1 MAFDDVFDLTGQ
13 SLSPSVDDT
22 QDERL
27 EHWLEILTQT
37 ALERKAQE
45 GTKRK
50 LAPSDIEALVKAVF
64 AEVSQKAA
72 DDGIH
77 LPEEMILRLIGE
89 LSGFGPLLELI
100 ARDDIE
106 DIAVNLGFIYI
117 YITGKGWQRVAEAS
131 KGVGD
136 AMRVMIDRAEQR
148 APTPDHPVADAML
161 QVMVPLPEGGV
172 KRKGVR
178 VNFIMPPASPYGDY
192 ITMRV
197 SNYRSTSGKK
207 GENLG
212 LLCESRLP
220 PVKQPVFSVLDF
232 PHGKGVISP
241 DAANYILAVMV
252 RGGTIVISGTT
263 GSGKTFV
270 GQRILQ
276 EMLNF
281 YPPGAIRLFIVEDSN
296 EIILNGWSG
305 DHADDTGN
313 IVYTITRPEV
323 TGGPTPVTMYDLIRA
338 ALRSRPHGL
347 IIGEAR
353 GAEAWELVRAAATG
367 HGHSAFTIHATSA
380 EQVWPRFLQV
390 VQAHPDAVRLG
401 EMQIAQ
407 SFAEAVTL
415 VVHMERDPQYGQIV
429 RAIAEVS
436 SVVERSAK
444 RPAITPLFRFNIEA
458 NQLLPTGNRPMRPGF
473 RAQEIG
479 IPESYFQTQ

>member
-1 MAFDDVFDLTGQ
+1 MAFDDVFDLAGR
-13 SLSPSVDDT
+13 SFAPSVEDT
-22 QDERL
+22 SGERL
-27 EHWLEILTQT
+27 EHWLSVLTKRAQ
-37 ALERKAQE
+37 ERKAEE

-50 LAPSDIEALVKAVF
+50 LSPSDIETLVKEVF
-64 AEVSQKAA
+64 AAVSQEAA
-72 DDGIH
+72 NDGIQ
-77 LPEEMILRLIGE
+77 LPEEMVLRLIGE

-100 ARDDIE
+100 ARDDVE
-106 DIAVNLGFIYI
+106 DIAVNLGAIYI
-117 YITGKGWQRVAEAS
+117 YVTGKGWQHVTQAT
-131 KGVGD
+131 KGIGD
-136 AMRVMIDRAEQR
+136 AMRVMIDRAGQR
-148 APTPDHPVADAML
+148 APTPDHPIADAML

-172 KRKGVR
+172 KRKVVR
-178 VNFIMPPASPYGDY
+178 VNFIMPPASPYGDH

-212 LLCESRLP
+212 LLCQSRLP
-220 PVKQPVFSVLDF
+220 PVQQPAFAPLDF
-232 PHGKGVISP
+232 PQGYGVLTP
-241 DAANYILAVMV
+241 AAANYILAVMV
-252 RGGTIVISGTT
+252 RGGTIVLSGTT

-281 YPPGAIRLFIVEDSN
+281 FQPGAIRLFIVEDSN

-313 IVYTITRPEV
+313 IVYTITRPSV
-323 TGGPTPVTMYDLIRA
+323 SGGPPPVTMYDLIRA

-390 VQAHPDAVRLG
+390 VQAHPDALRLG
-401 EMQIAQ
+401 EEQIAQ

-415 VVHMERDPQYGQIV
+415 VVHMERDSQYGQIV
-429 RAIAEVS
+429 REIAEVS
-436 SVVERSAK
+436 AVVERSAK
-444 RPAITPLFRFNIEA
+444 RPAITPLFRFQPESNGL
-458 NQLLPTGNRPMRPGF
+458 QPTGNRPMRPGF
-473 RAQEIG
+473 RTHEIG
-479 IPESYFQTQ
+479 VPESFFQR

>member
-13 SLSPSVDDT
+13 SFAPSIDDT
-22 QDERL
+22 QGERL
-27 EHWLEILTQT
+27 EHWLSVLTKRAQ
-37 ALERKAQE
+37 ERKAEE

-50 LAPSDIEALVKAVF
+50 LSPSDIESLVKEVF
-64 AEVSQKAA
+64 ASVSQEAA
-72 DDGIH
+72 NDGIQ
-77 LPEEMILRLIGE
+77 LPEEMVLRLIGE

-106 DIAVNLGFIYI
+106 DIAVNLGAIYI
-117 YITGKGWQRVAEAS
+117 YVTGIGWQHVAQAT
-131 KGVGD
+131 KGIGD
-136 AMRVMIDRAEQR
+136 AMRVMIDRAGQR
-148 APTPDHPVADAML
+148 APTPDHPIADAML

-178 VNFIMPPASPYGDY
+178 VNFIMPPASPYGDH

-212 LLCESRLP
+212 LLCQSRLP
-220 PVKQPVFSVLDF
+220 PVQQPSFAPLDF
-232 PHGKGVISP
+232 PVGQGVLTP
-241 DAANYILAVMV
+241 AAANYILAVMV
-252 RGGTIVISGTT
+252 RGGTIVLSGTT

-281 YPPGAIRLFIVEDSN
+281 FQPGAIRLFIVEDSN

-313 IVYTITRPEV
+313 IVYTITRPSV
-323 TGGPTPVTMYDLIRA
+323 SGGPPPVTMYDLIRA

-390 VQAHPDAVRLG
+390 VQAHPDALRLG
-401 EMQIAQ
+401 EEQIAQ

-429 RAIAEVS
+429 REIAEVS
-436 SVVERSAK
+436 AVVERSAK
-444 RPAITPLFRFNIEA
+444 RPASTPLFRFQPDSNGLE
-458 NQLLPTGNRPMRPGF
+458 PTGNRPMRPGF
-473 RAQEIG
+473 RAHEIG
-479 IPESYFQTQ
+479 IPESFFQR